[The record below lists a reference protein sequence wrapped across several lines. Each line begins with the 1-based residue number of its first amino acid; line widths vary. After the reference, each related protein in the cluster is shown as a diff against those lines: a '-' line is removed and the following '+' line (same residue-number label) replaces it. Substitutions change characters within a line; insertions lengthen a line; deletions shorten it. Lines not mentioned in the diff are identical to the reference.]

1 MTMEHEQK
9 KLRLVK
15 PSGDL
20 GEGEGERPISPAIL
34 QAAAVYYS
42 PEQLA
47 QMAARRTEVRKRWTL
62 ERVVE
67 PTGDQVM
74 HGQPGEALT
83 RPAAHPPALL
93 PWPSTTAAKVCPHC
107 NIALSDDAY
116 GYVRD
121 PNKIGAALPCPMC
134 SPRVK
139 ALKAAKRLQQNVH
152 SLFGGAN
159 IPDMAWN
166 WSLETFPAA
175 GDQIAKREALA
186 FANQETIQRGLYL
199 WGDPGHGKTSLAIG
213 VLKAFLARGES
224 GLFIRSSKYIRLLRQ
239 ADLGIETQVGN
250 TLLDLA
256 FSVTCLV
263 LDDLA
268 VEHPTAYV
276 IRQCYDLVEER
287 RITNG
292 LYTVITSNKSIH
304 EVEERWRPQG
314 IAPGTFHEGTR
325 VVERLRESWGE
336 LEVQGLNLRA
346 AHYQDEEEE

>member
-1 MTMEHEQK
+1 MEHAQK
-9 KLRLVK
+9 KLRSVK
-15 PSGDL
+15 PPDDPS
-20 GEGEGERPISPAIL
+20 EGEGERHISPVIL
-34 QAAAVYYS
+34 HAAAAYYS

-47 QMAARRTEVRKRWTL
+47 QMAARRTEIRKRWTM
-62 ERVVE
+62 ERIVE
-67 PTGDQVM
+67 PTGGQDM

-83 RPAAHPPALL
+83 SPAAHPLTVL
-93 PWPSTTAAKVCPHC
+93 PLPGTTAVKVCPTC
-107 NIALSDDAY
+107 KIAISDDAH

-121 PNKIGAALPCPMC
+121 PNTFGAALPCPMC
-134 SPRVK
+134 SPRVQ
-139 ALKAAKRLQQNVH
+139 ALKAAKRLQQNLH
-152 SLFGGAN
+152 GLFGGSN

-166 WSLETFPAA
+166 WSLETFPAE

-186 FANQETIQRGLYL
+186 FANQETVQRGLYL

-213 VLKAFLARGES
+213 VLKEFLARGES

-239 ADLGIETQVGN
+239 ADLGIETKLGN

-268 VEHPTAYV
+268 VEHPTGYV
-276 IRQCYDLVEER
+276 VRQCYDLVEER
-287 RITNG
+287 RTTNG
-292 LYTVITSNKSIH
+292 LYTVITSNKSID

-314 IAPGTFHEGTR
+314 IAPGAFHEGTR

-336 LEVQGLNLRA
+336 LEVQGLDLRA
-346 AHYQDEEEE
+346 ANYQDEEEE

>member
-1 MTMEHEQK
+1 MIMEHTQK
-9 KLRLVK
+9 KRRSVQ
-15 PSGDL
+15 PSGDPS
-20 GEGEGERPISPAIL
+20 EGEGERHISPAIL
-34 QAAAVYYS
+34 QAAAAYYS

-47 QMAARRTEVRKRWTL
+47 HMAARRTEIRKRWTM
-62 ERVVE
+62 ERIGE
-67 PTGDQVM
+67 PTGGQGI

-83 RPAAHPPALL
+83 SPAAHPPEVL
-93 PWPSTTAAKVCPHC
+93 PLPSTTAGNVCPNC
-107 NIALSDDAY
+107 KIALSDDAY

-121 PNKIGAALPCPMC
+121 PNTFGAALPCPMC

-139 ALKAAKRLQQNVH
+139 ALQAAKRLQHNLH
-152 SLFGGAN
+152 GLFGGAN

-166 WSLETFPAA
+166 WSLETFPAE
-175 GDQIAKREALA
+175 GDHIAKREALA
-186 FANQETIQRGLYL
+186 FANQETVQRGLYL

-213 VLKAFLARGES
+213 ILTEFLARGES

-239 ADLGIETQVGN
+239 ADLGIDTQVGN

-268 VEHPTAYV
+268 VEHPTEYV

-287 RITNG
+287 RTTNG
-292 LYTVITSNKSIH
+292 LYTVITSNKSID
-304 EVEERWRPQG
+304 ELEERWRPQG
-314 IAPGTFHEGTR
+314 IAPGAFHEGTR
-325 VVERLRESWGE
+325 VVEQLRESWGE

-346 AHYQDEEEE
+346 ADYHDEEET